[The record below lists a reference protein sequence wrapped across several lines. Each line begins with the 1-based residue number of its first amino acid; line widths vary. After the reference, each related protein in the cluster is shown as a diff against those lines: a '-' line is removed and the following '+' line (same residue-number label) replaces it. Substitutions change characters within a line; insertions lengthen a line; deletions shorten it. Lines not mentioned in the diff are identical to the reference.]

1 MKMFRVADGTGYEQE
16 LEPGTTKE
24 EAELILAS
32 LPGWTLIATGN
43 DDPKPPRQ
51 GRKSAYGKG
60 RNHGYWPTTSAVPRE
75 ESLTRVLKSETR
87 VRINEDPVV
96 TMHLD
101 PTDRPVK

>member
-1 MKMFRVADGTGYEQE
+1 MKMFSVIDGNGYEEE

-24 EAELILAS
+24 DAELILAS
-32 LPGWTLIATGN
+32 LPGWTLKVTGN
-43 DDPKPPRQ
+43 DDPKPKRQ

-60 RNHGYWPTTSAVPRE
+60 RTHGYWPTTSAVPRE
-75 ESLTRVLKSETR
+75 ESLQRVLKTKRR

-96 TMHLD
+96 TMHYD